1 MAEIHDIC
9 RLCGGKTRYL
19 WSGSLLDITAV
30 KYFDCPVCGYVQ
42 TEYPYWLERAYSV
55 AINDSD
61 TGIMARNLSNAK
73 IVLAT
78 LINLGQLNGAV
89 LDCAGGYGILV
100 RLLRDQG
107 IEAQWSDQY
116 CKNLLA
122 RGFEYTTGQKSLVTA
137 FEAFEHFVNPAK
149 EFDMMFTISSNLLL
163 SSELIIGPTPA
174 QNEWWYFAREH
185 GQHIGFFRLKTLEYL
200 SNTRGKYLT
209 SDGHSYHL
217 FSDIPVNRFVW
228 RKSLKFKNYLPSI
241 VGRKL
246 QSKTGQDSIDMLK
259 KRII

>member
-1 MAEIHDIC
+1 MAEIHDVC
-9 RLCGGKTRYL
+9 RLCGGNTKYL
-19 WSGSLLDITAV
+19 WSGSLLDITTV

-42 TEYPYWLERAYSV
+42 TEYPYWLERAYSE

-78 LINLGQLNGAV
+78 LLKLGQLHGTV

-107 IEAQWSDQY
+107 IDAQWSDQY

-122 RGFEYTTGQKSLVTA
+122 RGFEYTTGRKSLVTA

-149 EFDMMFTISSNLLL
+149 EFDKLLTISSNLLL

-174 QNEWWYFAREH
+174 QNEWWYFAIEH
-185 GQHIGFFRLKTLEYL
+185 GQHIGFFRQKTLEYL
-200 SNTRGKYLT
+200 ANTRGKYLT

-217 FSDIPVNRFVW
+217 FSDMPVNRFVW
-228 RKSLKFKNYLPSI
+228 KKLLKFKHYLPGI
-241 VGRKL
+241 IGRKL
-246 QSKTGQDSIDMLK
+246 QSKTWQDSIDMLK
-259 KRII
+259 KTII